1 MCITIVSFNT
11 YFICKTENGNHDM
24 ISALDISDS
33 QMKINNNLPV
43 PRRRG
48 RNKTTQENSNPLKRP
63 IRKSKKGSSSDNPS
77 KELWKC
83 NFCQKVFRLHNV
95 KSISLTKNIDLA
107 GIYVA

>member
-1 MCITIVSFNT
+1 
-11 YFICKTENGNHDM
+11 M

-48 RNKTTQENSNPLKRP
+48 RKTTHENSNPLKRP
-63 IRKSKKGSSSDNPS
+63 LRKSIKESSSDKPS
-77 KELWKC
+77 KELWKY

-95 KSISLTKNIDLA
+95 KSISLTKNIVLE

>member
-1 MCITIVSFNT
+1 
-11 YFICKTENGNHDM
+11 M

-33 QMKINNNLPV
+33 QKKINNNLPV

-63 IRKSKKGSSSDNPS
+63 IRKSKKGSPSDNPS